1 MHACVSGVVSFTM
14 RTKRRILSE
23 APEIASWLIPDH
35 AGGYLL
41 NESDRLAI
49 GGMPTRIA
57 SVGGVVAA
65 RDRRMIKK
73 RTLRAMAVGSG
84 LAVANIY
91 YNQPLLAD
99 MGRYFGVPD
108 RRMGLVSM
116 LTQVGYATGL
126 LLFVPLGDRLERR
139 SFILTMLGVVVVA
152 LIGVAAAPSF
162 HWLAAASL
170 VVGVTSITPQLLV
183 PFAAHLAEPSER
195 GRVVGIVM
203 SGLLIGILAART
215 VSGVVGEYLG
225 WRAMYGIAAA
235 VTVALA
241 LALKE
246 LLPRS
251 QPEALGVSYVGLLRS
266 IGGLLR
272 DEPVLRQSCLFGAMG
287 FGAFSTFWTTL
298 AFHLAGPPFH
308 YGSGFIGLFG
318 LVGVV
323 GALAAPVAGRLAD
336 RRSTRWTIGAGLTCI
351 LLAYIVLYVFG
362 GTRRWHGG
370 GGDPAGSR
378 GTVGAHF
385 QPVSDLLH
393 PPRGPQPNEH
403 GIHGHLFRG
412 RCCGLLRRGRGA
424 GVGVVGVGSAS
435 WAWE

>member
-1 MHACVSGVVSFTM
+1 
-14 RTKRRILSE
+14 
-23 APEIASWLIPDH
+23 
-35 AGGYLL
+35 
-41 NESDRLAI
+41 
-49 GGMPTRIA
+49 MPTRIA
-57 SVGGVVAA
+57 SVGGVVPS
-65 RDRRMIKK
+65 RDRRMIEK
-73 RTLRAMAVGSG
+73 RTLWAMAVGSG

-116 LTQVGYATGL
+116 LTQVGYATGM

-139 SFILTMLGVVVVA
+139 SFILTMLGAVVVA
-152 LIGVAAAPSF
+152 LLGVAAAPSF
-162 HWLAAASL
+162 DWLAAASL

-235 VTVALA
+235 VTVALG

-251 QPEALGVSYVGLLRS
+251 QPEGLGVSYLGLLRS

-336 RRSTRWTIGAGLTCI
+336 RRSARWTIGAGLTCI
-351 LLAYIVLYVFG
+351 LLAYIVLYGFG
-362 GTRRWHGG
+362 GTVAGMVAGVILLDLGAQSAHISNQSRIYSIRPEARSRMNTAYMVTYFVGG
-370 GGDPAGSR
+370 AAGSSAGAWGWGR
-378 GTVGAHF
+378 GGWGGVCLVGLGMTVA
-385 QPVSDLLH
+385 
-393 PPRGPQPNEH
+393 
-403 GIHGHLFRG
+403 
-412 RCCGLLRRGRGA
+412 GLLAFVVTSGERRKVEDRDQ
-424 GVGVVGVGSAS
+424 
-435 WAWE
+435 